1 VIDGSVG
8 AQRDDGGGGREGD
21 RYELRLA
28 ADDMVEK
35 TPELEVV
42 LNVTGEHGDD
52 HAVLTHGS
60 QGSGCTEQLAAA
72 FVR

>member
-1 VIDGSVG
+1 
-8 AQRDDGGGGREGD
+8 
-21 RYELRLA
+21 
-28 ADDMVEK
+28 MVEK